1 MPLRSRPLTP
11 HHSSTRSHTSVLLRT
26 RMTSRQ
32 VTCHVD
38 EDAAPDDRAACPLV
52 GTQLGA
58 WAAVDLLDGDA
69 VVVAVLAVADVRQ
82 AVPLATCLQPE
93 PSDVV
98 VAVDQPGRGVV
109 GAAGLDAARLVADV
123 EDVDSISAVV
133 R

>member
-1 MPLRSRPLTP
+1 
-11 HHSSTRSHTSVLLRT
+11 
-26 RMTSRQ
+26 MTSRQ

-58 WAAVDLLDGDA
+58 WAAV
-69 VVVAVLAVADVRQ
+69 
-82 AVPLATCLQPE
+82 
-93 PSDVV
+93 
-98 VAVDQPGRGVV
+98 
-109 GAAGLDAARLVADV
+109 

>member
-1 MPLRSRPLTP
+1 
-11 HHSSTRSHTSVLLRT
+11 
-26 RMTSRQ
+26 

-38 EDAAPDDRAACPLV
+38 EDAASDDRAACPLV
-52 GTQLGA
+52 DAELGA
-58 WAAVDLLDGDA
+58 WAAVDLLVGDA

-93 PSDVV
+93 PIDVV

-123 EDVDSISAVV
+123 EDVVGRRRPPTRDAVV
-133 R
+133 VRAAAG